1 MQDLPLTLME
11 NIPLVQGHKFV
22 KFDDRIVVV
31 EPASRTVVAL
41 IPRYRRDRAT
51 SLPSITLWLPG
62 QAHEMGRVAHRATAD
77 GGGASGEA
85 ITAGPVAGGA
95 TAAAGAGG
103 VAAAVGGGLPA
114 STTTRVPTFTRE

>member
-51 SLPSITLWLPG
+51 SLPSKPFGFPG
-62 QAHEMGRVAHRATAD
+62 RPMKW
-77 GGGASGEA
+77 GA
-85 ITAGPVAGGA
+85 
-95 TAAAGAGG
+95 
-103 VAAAVGGGLPA
+103 
-114 STTTRVPTFTRE
+114 

>member
-1 MQDLPLTLME
+1 MSDTMGPRHLAT
-11 NIPLVQGHKFV
+11 
-22 KFDDRIVVV
+22 V
-31 EPASRTVVAL
+31 E
-41 IPRYRRDRAT
+41 
-51 SLPSITLWLPG
+51 TLWLPG
-62 QAHEMGRVAHRATAD
+62 QAHEMGRVAHRAMAD

-103 VAAAVGGGLPA
+103 VAAAVGGGLPT